1 MGNVHHYFDQI
12 EMNMENQKQTKDY
25 SENPQEIINESF
37 DIIDNLVD
45 FGNIPEAFRPI
56 VRRVIHATGDTDYA
70 DNLIISPMAVE
81 AATKAIAS
89 GKSIVTDVNMVKA
102 GISAKA
108 INRFGGK
115 IICRIAD
122 DDVAQKAKESN
133 KTRAITA
140 MQESLADISGGIVV
154 IGNAPTAVFSI
165 IDLIRREEVVPALV
179 VAVPV
184 GFVKSSES
192 KEALK
197 TFLDNKKDPQ
207 MHYIVNIGRKGGSA
221 VAVAIVNALIN
232 ITRETKI

>member
-1 MGNVHHYFDQI
+1 MD
-12 EMNMENQKQTKDY
+12 NQEKPKDY

-45 FGNIPEAFRPI
+45 FDKIPKAYRPI

-70 DNLIISPMAVE
+70 DNLIISPTAVD
-81 AATKAIAS
+81 AAIKAIGA

-102 GISAKA
+102 GISAKGIA
-108 INRFGGK
+108 RFGGK

-122 DDVAQKAKESN
+122 EDVAEKAKKSG

-140 MQESLADISGGIVV
+140 MQESLDDISDGIVV
-154 IGNAPTAVFSI
+154 VGNAPTAVFSI
-165 IDLIRREEVVPALV
+165 IDLIRREEVIPALV

-197 TFLDNKKDPQ
+197 IFLDNKKDVQIP
-207 MHYIVNIGRKGGSA
+207 YIVNIGRKGGSA
-221 VAVAIVNALIN
+221 VAVSIVNALIN
-232 ITRETKI
+232 ITKESQSG

>member
-1 MGNVHHYFDQI
+1 
-12 EMNMENQKQTKDY
+12 MNIENQAKDY

-70 DNLIISPMAVE
+70 HNLIISPTAVD
-81 AATKAIAS
+81 AAAEAIAL

-108 INRFGGK
+108 INRFGGE

-122 DDVAQKAKESN
+122 DDVAEKAKESG

-140 MQESLADISGGIVV
+140 MQESLTDIAGGIVV

-197 TFLDNKKDPQ
+197 TFLDNKKDTQIP
-207 MHYIVNIGRKGGSA
+207 YIVNSGRKGGSA
-221 VAVAIVNALIN
+221 VAVSIVNALIN
-232 ITRETKI
+232 ITKQKNG

>member
-1 MGNVHHYFDQI
+1 MEDQ
-12 EMNMENQKQTKDY
+12 NQTKGY
-25 SENPQEIINESF
+25 SENPQEIISESF

-70 DNLIISPMAVE
+70 DNLIISPSAVE
-81 AATKAIAS
+81 AAISAITS

-108 INRFGGK
+108 INRFGGS

-122 DDVAQKAKESN
+122 DDIAQKAKDSD

-140 MQESLADISGGIVV
+140 IQESLEDISGGIVA

-165 IDLIRREEVVPALV
+165 IDLIRREGVLPALV

-184 GFVKSSES
+184 GFVKSAES

-197 TFLDNKKDPQ
+197 TFLDNKKDTQIP
-207 MHYIVNIGRKGGSA
+207 YIVNIGRKGGSA

-232 ITRETKI
+232 IAKEASV

>member
-1 MGNVHHYFDQI
+1 
-12 EMNMENQKQTKDY
+12 MESQKKIKDY

-45 FGNIPEAFRPI
+45 FDKIPEAFRPI

-70 DNLIISPMAVE
+70 DNLIISPTAVE
-81 AATKAIAS
+81 SAVNALTS

-102 GISAKA
+102 GINAKA

-122 DDVAQKAKESN
+122 EDIAQKAKESN
-133 KTRAITA
+133 KTRAITSI
-140 MQESLADISGGIVV
+140 QESLDDISGGIVA

-165 IDLIRREEVVPALV
+165 IDLIRREGVVPALV
-179 VAVPV
+179 IAVPV
-184 GFVKSSES
+184 GFVKSAES

-197 TFLDNKKDPQ
+197 VFLDNKTDLQIP
-207 MHYIVNIGRKGGSA
+207 YIVNIGRKGGSA

-232 ITRETKI
+232 IAKEVNET

>member
-1 MGNVHHYFDQI
+1 MD
-12 EMNMENQKQTKDY
+12 NQEKPKDY

-45 FGNIPEAFRPI
+45 FDKIPEAYRPI

-70 DNLIISPMAVE
+70 DNLIISPTAVD
-81 AATKAIAS
+81 AAIKAIGA

-102 GISAKA
+102 GISAKGIA
-108 INRFGGK
+108 RFGGK

-122 DDVAQKAKESN
+122 EDVAEKASKSG

-140 MQESLADISGGIVV
+140 MQESLDDISDGIVV
-154 IGNAPTAVFSI
+154 VGNAPTAVFSI
-165 IDLIRREEVVPALV
+165 IDLIRREEVKPALV

-197 TFLDNKKDPQ
+197 IFLDNKKDIQIP
-207 MHYIVNIGRKGGSA
+207 YIVNIGRKGGSA
-221 VAVAIVNALIN
+221 VAVSIVNALIN
-232 ITRETKI
+232 ITKESQNQV